1 MNGTSYGGFVGRA
14 VGGLRELFERGTAD
28 AAAGDYVPVLV
39 RRLFGDALGY
49 DDTAYSQRNGW
60 AEVRFVDEAGQPAV
74 ILTASDADEDV
85 RLARRRAFRAA
96 ADEPTVR
103 YLVATNR
110 NQLVCFARCSPAHD
124 DATTRDGVTAR
135 TLTEIDL
142 REMVERST
150 GDSLAAALTPG
161 QQLSIAKL
169 TALRRDA
176 LGDVGDDPGKVT
188 FGTLTGGG
196 STPDATPETLAEALN
211 NTYTEVLLP
220 AVEDAFNELSRR
232 IQAYADREDALE
244 AAIEEAKATGQQ
256 DVVTTRRADLFDL
269 REQYATAR
277 RLEAGFARWRQVSD
291 DEEEPATFCAET
303 AAVAL
308 DTLLLARVAA
318 DRGLAGDFD
327 DYRTFWEEHAEHAER
342 DGGDLVRAVREEL
355 AGVSED
361 ATDDGTFAW
370 VFEAEIADAFEE
382 AVATLSAVTVD
393 EFDAQDLTTG
403 FESHLG
409 DDARPVRGSTQPAT
423 AGLLLDRANY
433 TVDAPLDAES
443 ATLLD
448 PACGDGSVLV
458 GAADRL
464 LSRLAE
470 TDATPAETLLT
481 VRDRLHGLDIHP
493 YATHL
498 SESRLLLRTIDVYA
512 AAAAEDRSFS
522 LGRFQ
527 IHRTDALHTVGGSR
541 YTGDSRH
548 AVRRRAAEAVVE
560 RADFGYVV
568 GDVPTT
574 ARAELPAGSARD
586 AYDEYGNATATYD
599 LSMLFL
605 ERAGSWLAPNGQLSM
620 AVNGGLLGAASAADA
635 RRRLVNT
642 FRLRE
647 LVEFDTGSATAP
659 LFIAGVCRG
668 TTGDWQES
676 GDSESPSAEETDYEF
691 TYARVTPTFIELVRE
706 GLVRPDG
713 SGNARPADL
722 VGRCLPDEAGG
733 DPPSMET
740 VLVELDLVCDATVEG
755 PMPVEVETVKSDVL
769 AGEEWAFAAASGSM
783 GTAETPTPDGPRPEG
798 ETVETLE
805 PWLPSTEE

>member
-60 AEVRFVDEAGQPAV
+60 TEVRFVDEAGQPAV

-244 AAIEEAKATGQQ
+244 AAIEEAKATGQR

-409 DDARPVRGSTQPAT
+409 DDTRPVRGSTQPAT
-423 AGLLLDRANY
+423 AGLLLDRAN
-433 TVDAPLDAES
+433 
-443 ATLLD
+443 
-448 PACGDGSVLV
+448 
-458 GAADRL
+458 
-464 LSRLAE
+464 
-470 TDATPAETLLT
+470 
-481 VRDRLHGLDIHP
+481 
-493 YATHL
+493 
-498 SESRLLLRTIDVYA
+498 
-512 AAAAEDRSFS
+512 
-522 LGRFQ
+522 
-527 IHRTDALHTVGGSR
+527 
-541 YTGDSRH
+541 
-548 AVRRRAAEAVVE
+548 
-560 RADFGYVV
+560 
-568 GDVPTT
+568 
-574 ARAELPAGSARD
+574 
-586 AYDEYGNATATYD
+586 
-599 LSMLFL
+599 
-605 ERAGSWLAPNGQLSM
+605 
-620 AVNGGLLGAASAADA
+620 
-635 RRRLVNT
+635 
-642 FRLRE
+642 
-647 LVEFDTGSATAP
+647 
-659 LFIAGVCRG
+659 
-668 TTGDWQES
+668 
-676 GDSESPSAEETDYEF
+676 
-691 TYARVTPTFIELVRE
+691 
-706 GLVRPDG
+706 
-713 SGNARPADL
+713 
-722 VGRCLPDEAGG
+722 
-733 DPPSMET
+733 
-740 VLVELDLVCDATVEG
+740 
-755 PMPVEVETVKSDVL
+755 
-769 AGEEWAFAAASGSM
+769 
-783 GTAETPTPDGPRPEG
+783 
-798 ETVETLE
+798 
-805 PWLPSTEE
+805 